1 MTHLAY
7 LSEVC
12 VCVCVCE
19 FYGDPKVDH
28 RLLLIV
34 PGMHVISVH
43 VCTPPQ
49 NPPAVR
55 KKLLPFAQGIFN
67 TATAENCLHL
77 CWKPLP
83 LPRKG
88 MIVSHPL

>member
-34 PGMHVISVH
+34 PGMHVISVTRMH
-43 VCTPPQ
+43 ASAKSTRRSQ
-49 NPPAVR
+49 KIIAVR
-55 KKLLPFAQGIFN
+55 SRNFQNSP
-67 TATAENCLHL
+67 C
-77 CWKPLP
+77 
-83 LPRKG
+83 
-88 MIVSHPL
+88 